1 MELAAL
7 LGVHQTN
14 IAFWE
19 RSPKPPRSDLL
30 QPMAAA
36 LSVSVEA
43 LLSPPATGAR
53 AARARKAGPKGHV
66 AQLFD
71 AVARLPRRQ
80 QRRIIDVVEAL
91 LDKLGSDDAHA
102 A

>member
-1 MELAAL
+1 MNS
-7 LGVHQTN
+7 LGRYT
-14 IAFWE
+14 
-19 RSPKPPRSDLL
+19 
-30 QPMAAA
+30 
-36 LSVSVEA
+36 
-43 LLSPPATGAR
+43 
-53 AARARKAGPKGHV
+53 GPKGHV

-91 LDKLGSDDAHA
+91 LHKLAPDDSRA

>member
-1 MELAAL
+1 
-7 LGVHQTN
+7 
-14 IAFWE
+14 
-19 RSPKPPRSDLL
+19 
-30 QPMAAA
+30 
-36 LSVSVEA
+36 
-43 LLSPPATGAR
+43 LLSPPVAGAR
-53 AARARKAGPKGHV
+53 AARGRKPAAPRGHV